1 MTRLIALICILM
13 VAACATPQR
22 SEPAPEPAEP
32 SAPSEPQVAE
42 PAPQAQP
49 ERVRRQPDRVP
60 EIAEPVPV
68 EPEPVA
74 EPVQR
79 RVPQPEATV
88 PEPEPVQRRAPRPQ
102 ATVPEPE
109 PVATPEP
116 APVGGAALA
125 GRVSILRNGQEQRFA
140 DTHLNQTVV
149 AWLPDSPTQVAPL
162 EEQQIVTRSS
172 RFFPQTLVVT
182 SGTSIRFPNL
192 DSIQHNVFSL
202 SPGHRFDVGLYGS
215 AEGATHVF
223 NGTGTVDLFC
233 NVHANMAAFVLVL
246 ETPHFVQPGP
256 DGQFRLDNLPE
267 GSGQLLVWNYRA
279 EQPLSRRTMTLQSGL
294 RELDLDLDVTRPAVP
309 QHTNKHGENYAQR
322 RRGNY

>member
-1 MTRLIALICILM
+1 MTRLIALFCILM
-13 VAACATPQR
+13 MAACATPQR

-32 SAPSEPQVAE
+32 AAPAEPQAAE
-42 PAPQAQP
+42 PAPPEQP
-49 ERVRRQPDRVP
+49 ERLRRQPERTP

-68 EPEPVA
+68 EPEPVEP
-74 EPVQR
+74 EPV
-79 RVPQPEATV
+79 E
-88 PEPEPVQRRAPRPQ
+88 PEPVTEPVQRRAPQPV
-102 ATVPEPE
+102 ATVPETE

-116 APVGGAALA
+116 APVGNAALA
-125 GRVSILRNGQEQRFA
+125 GRVTILRNGQVQQFA
-140 DTHLNQTVV
+140 DTHLNQTIV
-149 AWLPDSPTQVAPL
+149 AWLPDGPAQVMSM

-215 AEGATHVF
+215 DEGATHVF

-279 EQPLSRRTMTLQSGL
+279 EQPLSRRPMTLQSG
-294 RELDLDLDVTRPAVP
+294 RRDLDLNLDVTRPAVP

>member
-1 MTRLIALICILM
+1 MMTRLIALICILM
-13 VAACATPQR
+13 VAACAAPQR
-22 SEPAPEPAEP
+22 SEPVPEPAKP
-32 SAPSEPQVAE
+32 TAPAEPQAAE
-42 PAPQAQP
+42 PAPP
-49 ERVRRQPDRVP
+49 EPPDRVRPQP
-60 EIAEPVPV
+60 EPIPAEPEPV
-68 EPEPVA
+68 TVEPDPVDPEPVA

-79 RVPQPEATV
+79 RAPQPSATA
-88 PEPEPVQRRAPRPQ
+88 PEPEPA
-102 ATVPEPE
+102 
-109 PVATPEP
+109 ATPEQVP
-116 APVGGAALA
+116 GGNAALA
-125 GRVSILRNGQEQRFA
+125 GRISILRNGREQPFA
-140 DTHLNQTVV
+140 DTHLNQTVI
-149 AWLPDSPTQVAPL
+149 AWLPDGPTRVEPL
-162 EEQQIVTRSS
+162 EEQQIVTRRS

-215 AEGATHVF
+215 AEGANHVF

-256 DGQFRLDNLPE
+256 DGLFRLDNLPE

-279 EQPLSRRTMTLQSGL
+279 EQPLSRRPMTLQPGRRDL
-294 RELDLDLDVTRPAVP
+294 NLDLDVTRPAVP